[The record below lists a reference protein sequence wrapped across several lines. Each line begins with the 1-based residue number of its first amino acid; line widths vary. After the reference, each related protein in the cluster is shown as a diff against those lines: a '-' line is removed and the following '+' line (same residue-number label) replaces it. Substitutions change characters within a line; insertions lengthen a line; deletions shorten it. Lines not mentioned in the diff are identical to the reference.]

1 MCIKWFTLKLFL
13 FSMFTHGLLIKNN
26 CLCELIHSIHYFSE
40 GLVQLFPIVFHSYWF
55 KNWQK
60 LKFATELAINHS
72 CVFSGLVTE
81 PFTNYRLAYSGH
93 NTFIFLS
100 WWLNRSPIIVCSGS
114 LRSVICS
121 QNCHNTFIFLSCWL
135 NRSPIIVCSGNLRS
149 VICSPY

>member
-1 MCIKWFTLKLFL
+1 MAKIYALSIPTLRIWLLNMNQLTCKFKAMCIKWFTLKLFL

-26 CLCELIHSIHYFSE
+26 CLCEWIHSIHYFSE

-55 KNWQK
+55 KNWQM

-100 WWLNRSPIIVCSGS
+100 
-114 LRSVICS
+114 
-121 QNCHNTFIFLSCWL
+121 CWL